1 MRTAG
6 PSITVVDMMQ
16 HSAIAAEV
24 CLRPTAMGDDHLDIT
39 GLLARSRTDLAAR
52 EAVYELVYA
61 DLRRIARRRLAHS
74 RPGDTLSVTSL
85 VNEAYLKLIGRTGQ
99 AWDNRDHFLGVA
111 ANAMRQITVDYVRA
125 KLSEKRGGGQKPL
138 RLEQV
143 DIPALQAPAMV
154 LALEEGLQQ
163 LAVTSPRLVTVVE
176 CRFFAGLT
184 VEETA
189 STLGVSGR
197 TVEREWLRAKEWLK
211 AYLT

>member
-1 MRTAG
+1 
-6 PSITVVDMMQ
+6 MMQ
-16 HSAIAAEV
+16 ASAIAIEV
-24 CLRPTAMGDDHLDIT
+24 CFRPTPMSNDQSDIT
-39 GLLARSRTDLAAR
+39 GLLARSRTDIAAR

-61 DLRRIARRRLAHS
+61 DLRRIAKQRLARS

-85 VNEAYLKLIGRTGQ
+85 VNEAYIKLTKRTGQ

-125 KLSEKRGGGQKPL
+125 KLSEKRGGGEKPL

-143 DIPALQAPAMV
+143 DIPALRKPAMV

-163 LAVTSPRLVTVVE
+163 LATEYPRLVTVVE

-184 VEETA
+184 ADETA
-189 STLGVSGR
+189 AALGVSSR
-197 TVEREWLRAKEWLK
+197 TVEREWVRAKEWLK
-211 AYLT
+211 DYLT

>member
-1 MRTAG
+1 
-6 PSITVVDMMQ
+6 MMQ
-16 HSAIAAEV
+16 ASAVAIEV
-24 CLRPTAMGDDHLDIT
+24 RFRPTPMSNDQSDIT
-39 GLLARSRTDLAAR
+39 GLLARSRTDIAAR

-61 DLRRIARRRLAHS
+61 DLRRIAKQRLARS

-85 VNEAYLKLIGRTGQ
+85 VNEAYIKLTKRTGQ

-125 KLSEKRGGGQKPL
+125 KLSEKRGGGEKPL

-143 DIPALQAPAMV
+143 DIPALRKPAMV

-163 LAVTSPRLVTVVE
+163 LANENPRLVTVVE

-184 VEETA
+184 ADETA
-189 STLGVSGR
+189 AALGVSSR
-197 TVEREWLRAKEWLK
+197 TVEREWVRAKEWLK
-211 AYLT
+211 DYLT